1 MQVDLSKLHLHLFNL
16 EEHVFNISV
25 NNEDPIPMFSINP
38 NVAKVEDAVDPRRQ
52 G

>member
-1 MQVDLSKLHLHLFNL
+1 MRDDIIRDNL
-16 EEHVFNISV
+16 QIILESIVLIENRFLK
-25 NNEDPIPMFSINP
+25 INP

>member
-1 MQVDLSKLHLHLFNL
+1 M
-16 EEHVFNISV
+16 EI
-25 NNEDPIPMFSINP
+25 IPVERIAKSIFLIRGKKVLLDP